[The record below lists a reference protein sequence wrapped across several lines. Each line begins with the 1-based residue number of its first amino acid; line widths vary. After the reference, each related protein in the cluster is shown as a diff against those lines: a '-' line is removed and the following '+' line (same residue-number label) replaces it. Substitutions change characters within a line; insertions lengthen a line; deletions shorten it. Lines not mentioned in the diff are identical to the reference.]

1 MKKIYLSLAIV
12 ALAFASCKKEEK
24 TETPEMDTMTE
35 DTISH
40 EETIPEQPM
49 DSAAMAQAWQK
60 YMTPGKQHEM
70 LAEETGKWDCEM
82 TFWMAPDAP
91 PETYTSV
98 ADVKMIMGGRYQ
110 ESTYSGE
117 MMGMP
122 FEGKAILAY
131 DNAANEYTSTWIDNM
146 GTGLMVMKG
155 KAEEGSN
162 TMTFTGETIDPM
174 TGKTCKMREVYTIV
188 DENTRKM
195 EMYDNK
201 MGEEHKNM
209 EIVMKK
215 KS

>member
-1 MKKIYLSLAIV
+1 MKKIYVSLAAI
-12 ALAFASCKKEEK
+12 AIAFASCKKEEK
-24 TETPEMDTMTE
+24 MEPEAETMN
-35 DTISH
+35 DTIVH
-40 EETIPEQPM
+40 EETVPEQPM
-49 DSAAMAQAWQK
+49 DSTAMAQAWEK
-60 YMTPGKQHEM
+60 YMTPGEPHKMMADES
-70 LAEETGKWDCEM
+70 GKWDCEM
-82 TFWMAPDAP
+82 KFWMAPDAP

-98 ADVKMIMGGRYQ
+98 ADIKMIMGGRYQ

-122 FEGKAILAY
+122 FEGKATVAY
-131 DNAANEYTSTWIDNM
+131 DNASNEYTSTWIDNM

-162 TMTFTGETIDPM
+162 TMTLAGETIDPM

-209 EIVMKK
+209 EIVMKRK
-215 KS
+215 I